1 MRIKRALSA
10 TVQWQPVGVR
20 WPQEAV
26 QVLLCSGATSEDVT
40 NNNVIVSLKPLI
52 VGIGH
57 LTELRS
63 VMEQRDALELKFV
76 DRQLQKKIGSL
87 GLEQLEEWHV
97 ASHHLV
103 LFAVRDGTN
112 RCAGWLRRAWDGA
125 IYRYRALRKRPEGG
139 LTLPPRAVEQT
150 MIFYMC
156 PRPVFLISVDDG
168 EHSNIFPMDLLGPV
182 GAELITLA
190 LRSTSPSVA
199 TIAATRRLAMSA
211 IAVDACKIAYQLGA
225 HHRKLQIDLNSLP
238 FAVTRSQVFSLPIPS
253 IALQVREVQILDVR
267 QIGSHTLFVGHIV
280 SQQDP
285 PTAHQLFHTC
295 GIYQQLRA
303 RASRAFQVPT
313 SL

>member
-63 VMEQRDALELKFV
+63 VMEQRD
-76 DRQLQKKIGSL
+76 G
-87 GLEQLEEWHV
+87 
-97 ASHHLV
+97 V